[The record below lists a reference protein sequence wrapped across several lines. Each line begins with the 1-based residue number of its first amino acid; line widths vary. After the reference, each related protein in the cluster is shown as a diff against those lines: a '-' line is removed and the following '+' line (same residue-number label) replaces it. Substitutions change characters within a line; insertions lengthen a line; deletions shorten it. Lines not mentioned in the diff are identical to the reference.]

1 MRLFFLKEMILSA
14 GLFSFLALTTV
25 SGLVTTYSSQD
36 AVYFIRLI
44 AAAIVSIATAL
55 SVGRLRLSRSVVISL
70 VLYLFV
76 FLYVVAVASITG
88 GFNIVVQSLALDFF
102 VSLCG
107 IVLFG
112 TKFHE
117 STRVFPSVFLRL
129 FTFYAI
135 GAILLTFVLGG
146 FVFALPPRFVFDVF
160 SDEIGREEN
169 YSLMMTSFFML
180 AAIFSSIGF
189 VRSGLIIYKIIYLI
203 SLLLFLL
210 LSVLGGGRGEL
221 VAGLLIIAFV
231 LFRQRKVRFV
241 SIAAFGALV
250 VGGLI
255 FSSMNVF
262 EDVVAV
268 QRFYLLF
275 EGDLSA
281 RDSLF
286 GQVLDL
292 LASQP
297 SCILF
302 GCGPGFF
309 QRYYGYDFGYYP
321 HNSIAEASVI
331 YGLPLLIVGLVFAA
345 NGLVKYYKKV
355 GGVDLFLVYFLYSC
369 LISLKSG
376 YLFGSWVVVAGVFFF
391 IGIGFERAKYY
402 NSSGL
407 RLSVK
412 KLGI

>member
-14 GLFSFLALTTV
+14 GLFGFLALTTV
-25 SGLVTTYSSQD
+25 SGLVTTYGSQD
-36 AVYFIRLI
+36 AINLIRLI
-44 AAAIVSIATAL
+44 AAAIVSIATAFA
-55 SVGRLRLSRSVVISL
+55 VGRLRLPRSVVISL

-76 FLYVVAVASITG
+76 FLYAVAVASITG
-88 GFNIVVQSLALDFF
+88 GFNIVAQSLVLDFI
-102 VSLCG
+102 VAMCG
-107 IVLFG
+107 IILFG
-112 TKFHE
+112 TQFHE
-117 STRVFPSVFLRL
+117 STCVLPSVFGRL
-129 FTFYAI
+129 FTFYAT
-135 GAILLTFVLGG
+135 GAFLLTFVLGG
-146 FVFALPPRFVFDVF
+146 FVFEFPPRFVFEVF
-160 SDEIGREEN
+160 SDDLGREEN

-180 AAIFSSIGF
+180 AALFSSIGV
-189 VRSGLIIYKIIYLI
+189 VRSGLRIYKMIYFTF
-203 SLLLFLL
+203 LLLFLL

-221 VAGLLIIAFV
+221 VAGLLIIALV

-275 EGDLSA
+275 EGDLSS
-281 RDSLF
+281 RDSLL

-292 LASQP
+292 LANQP

-321 HNSIAEASVI
+321 HNSIAEALVV
-331 YGLPLLIVGLVFAA
+331 YGLPVLIVGLVFAA

-355 GGVDLFLVYFLYSC
+355 GGVDLFLIYFSYSC
-369 LISLKSG
+369 LVSLKSG

-391 IGIGFERAKYY
+391 IGIGLKTSIFPNTSA
-402 NSSGL
+402 L
-407 RLSVK
+407 RLPVK
-412 KLGI
+412 KLAV